1 MLPPTNP
8 SLYQP
13 CPLEHLHVFGHPVKR
28 DGEVIG
34 QTTDVLLA
42 GGEHRENG
50 ATRRIGDRAVDLVQ
64 KLGASHGLVFNQM
77 VE

>member
-1 MLPPTNP
+1 M
-8 SLYQP
+8 
-13 CPLEHLHVFGHPVKR
+13 
-28 DGEVIG
+28 IG

-64 KLGASHGLVFNQM
+64 KLGASHGVVFNQM